1 MIFDILFYF
10 ALLYRGKGGSCLY
23 VGRNTAFV
31 RGRDL
36 YETLSLIGQNSARK
50 ARQFMHSKST
60 QVRSG
65 CRVVE
70 DADGM
75 TPVCRA
81 LSVRVPL
88 Y

>member
-1 MIFDILFYF
+1 MF
-10 ALLYRGKGGSCLY
+10 
-23 VGRNTAFV
+23 GRNTAFV
-31 RGRDL
+31 RGRYRHNL
-36 YETLSLIGQNSARK
+36 YETLSLISQNFARK
-50 ARQFMHSKST
+50 AHQFIHSKST
-60 QVRSG
+60 QVVCQVRSG

-88 Y
+88 D